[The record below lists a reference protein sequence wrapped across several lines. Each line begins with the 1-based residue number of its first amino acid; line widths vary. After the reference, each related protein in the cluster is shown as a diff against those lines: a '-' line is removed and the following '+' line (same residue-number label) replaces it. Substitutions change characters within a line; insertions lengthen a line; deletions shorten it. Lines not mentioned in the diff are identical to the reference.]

1 MGEGQQPGVGELIE
15 QLNTV
20 KALAENQGKQPAL
33 ETEISRLAALL
44 EQRLDLLIAQPERGK
59 EMLQAGM
66 PPNLDLFADHPAS
79 FAQQMALDRA
89 VVLEEM
95 QRWREELQVLSS
107 CLAVDGKRVSPPPER
122 THQWLNRLEA
132 WLQKKLDR

>member
-1 MGEGQQPGVGELIE
+1 MSEGQPPGVGELLE
-15 QLNTV
+15 ELNTV
-20 KALAENQGKQPAL
+20 RALAENRGEQPSL
-33 ETEISRLAALL
+33 EAEICQLASLL

-95 QRWREELQVLSS
+95 QRWREELQALSS

-122 THQWLNRLEA
+122 MHQWLNRLEA